1 MENNTLSVEQLQE
14 QAAIAERLAAAGLPV
29 LTAERLGQYR
39 DAGNAKRLAAIRRMS
54 PAGFMVG
61 LSTAGRLVA
70 PAAPEPA
77 GRPRVVV
84 VDRWNGSR
92 FVEVTLHWNGAEYVE
107 GVA

>member
-1 MENNTLSVEQLQE
+1 MPAPKLTAEQLQE

-29 LTAERLGQYR
+29 LTAEKLGQYR
-39 DAGNAKRLAAIRRMS
+39 DAGNAKRFAAIGRMS
-54 PAGFMVG
+54 PAGFMAG

-84 VDRWNGSR
+84 VDRWNGAR
-92 FVEVTLHWNGAEYVE
+92 FLEVELRWNGAAYVE
-107 GVA
+107 VA